1 MLKGNA
7 LKTDMDFIFE
17 WDKEKAKRNRRDHKV
32 SFEEGRTV
40 FDDPFSITIPDPDH
54 SDEEERYID
63 IGESMN
69 GRLLVVVYTER
80 PPYIRIISCRKAT
93 RKERNIYEEGTD

>member
-1 MLKGNA
+1 MR
-7 LKTDMDFIFE
+7 DMDFIFE
-17 WDKEKAKRNRRDHKV
+17 WDKDKAKRNRRDHKV

-40 FDDPFSITIPDPDH
+40 FGDPFSVTIPDPDH
-54 SDEEERYID
+54 SYGEERYID

-69 GRLLVVVYTER
+69 GRLLVVVYTEY

-93 RKERNIYEEGTD
+93 RKERDIYEEGTR

>member
-1 MLKGNA
+1 
-7 LKTDMDFIFE
+7 MDLIFE
-17 WDKEKAKRNRRDHKV
+17 WDKDKAKRNRQVHKV

-40 FDDPFSITIPDPDH
+40 LGDPFSITIPDPDH
-54 SDEEERYID
+54 SYGEERYID
-63 IGESMN
+63 IGQSMN

-93 RKERNIYEEGTD
+93 RKERDIYEEGRR

>member
-1 MLKGNA
+1 MFG
-7 LKTDMDFIFE
+7 
-17 WDKEKAKRNRRDHKV
+17 
-32 SFEEGRTV
+32 
-40 FDDPFSITIPDPDH
+40 DPFSITISDPEH
-54 SDEEERYID
+54 SHGEERYID

-80 PPYIRIISCRKAT
+80 TPYIRIISCRKAT